1 MEISMKILLK
11 PLLLTILF
19 AGLLANASAKPNGID
34 KIKKAGTLTVGIK
47 DDVPKFGF
55 LNPKTNEYE
64 GLEIDIAKA
73 IAKQILGNEEK
84 VTFIPVNAKNRS
96 AYLNQEKVDMVI
108 ATFTVTEERKQS
120 YDFSDVYYTDSV
132 GIMVRKDSDITAF
145 KNLENKKVGITQ
157 GTMTTS
163 TIKNAAIREG
173 VFLTCVTYPS
183 NQTLKDA
190 LLHKEIDAFCI
201 DRSILFGYL
210 DDSVMILP
218 EHYDQMMYA
227 VAVKKD
233 NSAVTKQVN
242 EVIRRLIKTGTLDKL
257 LEKHGLNY

>member
-1 MEISMKILLK
+1 MKLPLK
-11 PLLLTILF
+11 PLLLTFFF
-19 AGLLANASAKPNGID
+19 AGLLVNANAKPNGID
-34 KIKKAGTLTVGIK
+34 KIKKSGTLIVGIK

-55 LNPKTNEYE
+55 LNPKTNKYE
-64 GLEIDIAKA
+64 GLEIDLAKA
-73 IAKQILGNEEK
+73 IAKQILGSEEK
-84 VTFIPVNAKNRS
+84 VNFVPVNAKNRS
-96 AYLNQEKVDMVI
+96 AYLNQERVDMVI
-108 ATFTVTEERKQS
+108 ATFTVTEERKQN

-132 GIMVRKDSDITAF
+132 GIMVRKDSDITSF

-163 TIKNAAIREG
+163 TIKNAAIKEG

-183 NQTLKDA
+183 NKTLKDA

-201 DRSILFGYL
+201 DRSILNGYI

-218 EHYDQMMYA
+218 EQYDQMMYA

-233 NSAVTKQVN
+233 NSAVTKLVN
-242 EVIRRLIKTGTLDKL
+242 EVIRNLIKSGELDKL
-257 LEKHGLNY
+257 IAKHGLKY